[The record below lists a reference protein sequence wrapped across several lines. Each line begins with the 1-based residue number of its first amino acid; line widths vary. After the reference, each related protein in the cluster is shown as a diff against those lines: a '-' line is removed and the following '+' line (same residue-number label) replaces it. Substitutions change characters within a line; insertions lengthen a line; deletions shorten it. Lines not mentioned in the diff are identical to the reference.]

1 MEEKWDKIL
10 KILKEEKQ
18 EQILQIKINN
28 KEEFANEI
36 LNINFDQLN
45 KLYKKSI
52 ENKKIISQNI
62 EPISYVDKEKL
73 SKEEYEK
80 YREIGEKIIKNNQ
93 YAVITMAGGQGTR
106 LGHNGP
112 KGTYDFGLE
121 SHKTIFEILCDSLKN
136 SYKKYGVYV
145 PWYIMTSKQNN
156 NQTIEFF
163 ERNNYFNYPKENI
176 YFFEQGELPVLD
188 EQGKLLINKDGNL
201 NQASDGH
208 GGIFVAMRK
217 NGVID
222 DMKKRNIKWGFI
234 GPVDNVLV
242 KMVDPI
248 FIGLCEDRKV
258 LAGGKSIIKAYPE
271 EKVGVFCK
279 KQGKP
284 SVIEYT
290 EISKEMSE
298 MKNNKGELVYAESH
312 INCNLF
318 NIEAIEEMSKD
329 KLPYHS
335 AHKKIEYLN
344 KEGQVVKP
352 QEPNAYKYESFIFD
366 AFEQL
371 DDMTILRVKREDE
384 FAPIKN
390 AEGKDSPQ
398 TAKKLYENFCKKNN
412 I

>member
-1 MEEKWDKIL
+1 MEEKWNKIL

-163 ERNNYFNYPKENI
+163 EKNNYFDYPKENI

-201 NQASDGH
+201 NQAADGH

-217 NGVID
+217 NGYE
-222 DMKKRNIKWGFI
+222 KK
-234 GPVDNVLV
+234 
-242 KMVDPI
+242 
-248 FIGLCEDRKV
+248 
-258 LAGGKSIIKAYPE
+258 
-271 EKVGVFCK
+271 
-279 KQGKP
+279 
-284 SVIEYT
+284 
-290 EISKEMSE
+290 
-298 MKNNKGELVYAESH
+298 
-312 INCNLF
+312 
-318 NIEAIEEMSKD
+318 
-329 KLPYHS
+329 
-335 AHKKIEYLN
+335 
-344 KEGQVVKP
+344 
-352 QEPNAYKYESFIFD
+352 KY
-366 AFEQL
+366 QL
-371 DDMTILRVKREDE
+371 GIYWTSR
-384 FAPIKN
+384 
-390 AEGKDSPQ
+390 
-398 TAKKLYENFCKKNN
+398 
-412 I
+412 

>member
-1 MEEKWDKIL
+1 MEEKWHTIL

-156 NQTIEFF
+156 NQTI
-163 ERNNYFNYPKENI
+163 
-176 YFFEQGELPVLD
+176 
-188 EQGKLLINKDGNL
+188 
-201 NQASDGH
+201 
-208 GGIFVAMRK
+208 
-217 NGVID
+217 
-222 DMKKRNIKWGFI
+222 
-234 GPVDNVLV
+234 
-242 KMVDPI
+242 
-248 FIGLCEDRKV
+248 
-258 LAGGKSIIKAYPE
+258 
-271 EKVGVFCK
+271 
-279 KQGKP
+279 
-284 SVIEYT
+284 
-290 EISKEMSE
+290 
-298 MKNNKGELVYAESH
+298 
-312 INCNLF
+312 
-318 NIEAIEEMSKD
+318 
-329 KLPYHS
+329 
-335 AHKKIEYLN
+335 
-344 KEGQVVKP
+344 
-352 QEPNAYKYESFIFD
+352 
-366 AFEQL
+366 
-371 DDMTILRVKREDE
+371 
-384 FAPIKN
+384 
-390 AEGKDSPQ
+390 
-398 TAKKLYENFCKKNN
+398 
-412 I
+412 

>member
-1 MEEKWDKIL
+1 MEEKWNKIL

-28 KEEFANEI
+28 KEEFVNEI
-36 LNINFDQLN
+36 LNINFVQLN
-45 KLYKKSI
+45 KVYKKSI

-188 EQGKLLINKDGNL
+188 EQGKLLINKDGNFGE
-201 NQASDGH
+201 NEKGKE
-208 GGIFVAMRK
+208 G
-217 NGVID
+217 
-222 DMKKRNIKWGFI
+222 
-234 GPVDNVLV
+234 DNCCTFFTGNFTYSYL
-242 KMVDPI
+242 
-248 FIGLCEDRKV
+248 
-258 LAGGKSIIKAYPE
+258 LAG
-271 EKVGVFCK
+271 
-279 KQGKP
+279 
-284 SVIEYT
+284 
-290 EISKEMSE
+290 
-298 MKNNKGELVYAESH
+298 
-312 INCNLF
+312 
-318 NIEAIEEMSKD
+318 
-329 KLPYHS
+329 
-335 AHKKIEYLN
+335 
-344 KEGQVVKP
+344 
-352 QEPNAYKYESFIFD
+352 
-366 AFEQL
+366 
-371 DDMTILRVKREDE
+371 
-384 FAPIKN
+384 
-390 AEGKDSPQ
+390 
-398 TAKKLYENFCKKNN
+398 
-412 I
+412 